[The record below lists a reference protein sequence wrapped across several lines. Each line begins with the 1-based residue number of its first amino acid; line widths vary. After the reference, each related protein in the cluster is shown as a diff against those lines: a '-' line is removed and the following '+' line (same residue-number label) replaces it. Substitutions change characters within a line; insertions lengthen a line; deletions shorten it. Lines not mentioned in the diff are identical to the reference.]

1 MGEINYESLVAKL
14 IEPLVTHPEEVKV
27 VVEQLSDNEY
37 KIKTYVNPSDLGR
50 VIGKKGRVA
59 SAIRTIANAAAIR
72 QKDLIEIEFESL
84 ENLNN

>member
-27 VVEQLSDNEY
+27 VVKQLGDSEY
-37 KIKTYVNPSDLGR
+37 HIAAFVNPSDLGR

-59 SAIRTIANAAAIR
+59 SAIRTIANAAAVR
-72 QKDLIEIEFESL
+72 QSDSIEIEFDSL
-84 ENLNN
+84 ENLK